1 MRAKKEIIPNSR
13 TASLFFVSLK
23 RNSSVACLPQKM
35 DEATLFLRTIMDTPL
50 KKKEAAFWWGLKNPP
65 LPNGRL
71 RSSALFFLK
80 RNSPERACICRSGRK
95 CDAIASNTVCLT
107 DKWAL
112 LSLIFQDIFTIKKL
126 VFFCLSLFTSEIVG
140 GDAKSLCIEYIVV

>member
-1 MRAKKEIIPNSR
+1 MRTKKSPAPERP
-13 TASLFFVSLK
+13 APFF
-23 RNSSVACLPQKM
+23 
-35 DEATLFLRTIMDTPL
+35 
-50 KKKEAAFWWGLKNPP
+50 
-65 LPNGRL
+65 
-71 RSSALFFLK
+71 RSFFLK

-126 VFFCLSLFTSEIVG
+126 VFFVSPFLLV
-140 GDAKSLCIEYIVV
+140 K